1 MVADQSTESLF
12 FVINTVV
19 TQKGL
24 SGSNNCMKT
33 TLTPPF
39 SHKLSHKKKK
49 EKKSLKKKEMKKK
62 VEKRKENGKIV

>member
-49 EKKSLKKKEMKKK
+49 EKKVKKKRNEKK

>member
-33 TLTPPF
+33 ALIPPF
-39 SHKLSHKKKK
+39 SHKLSHKKK
-49 EKKSLKKKEMKKK
+49 ERKKK
-62 VEKRKENGKIV
+62 